1 MPIAPAFLDDLR
13 ARTDLGALLGRTVKL
28 QRAGRDLRGCC
39 PFHQEKSASFYV
51 YADHYHCFGCGVHGD
66 AIRWLTEKQGLNFR
80 DAVNELAAAAGI
92 TVPEDSPQARE
103 KAERAATLR
112 DATEAAALWFAER
125 LWAAEG
131 AGARAYL
138 TRRGVSPETARAFG
152 IGFALDAR
160 GGLTGALGPK
170 IGVERLVESGLS
182 IAPEEGGPAFDRFRN
197 RLMFPIRDARGR
209 TVGFGGRAL
218 GDFKPKYLNS
228 PDTPLFDKGR
238 LLWNLDRAAAA
249 ARTAGRLFIVEG
261 YMDGVALAQAGI
273 AEAVAPMGT
282 ALTEAQLALAWRIV
296 PEPILCFDGDKAG
309 LAAAAKAA
317 QRALPGLAPGRSLRF
332 VTLPEGQDPDDVVR
346 SGGKAAFEALAA
358 EPEPLHALLWRTALA
373 AADTASPEGRAGLKA
388 NLGALAREIADKDV
402 REQYEILFRLQ
413 FMEAFGWRRA
423 PGAGDAPALPQPRR
437 RRIVPLEN
445 EGHAV
450 LAGMLAWPQVA
461 SDHWE
466 ALGALTLIDP
476 QLLRVRGAIA
486 DAVLH
491 APDIDSAA
499 LVLRLI
505 GQGLEA
511 DLRFVLDRFPLHYSF
526 TNAGS
531 APERARAM
539 LAAKVEEL
547 ARIAADATQSTT
559 LLRETREAF
568 AAASDEPMLQARRTS
583 LFQRTRAMGVARG
596 QARDALYAFAQ
607 DMGPDPEMRV
617 RPRSSEPGENDFG
630 EEQHG
635 VGGTG
640 GREGER
646 ERRPFDRSQRS

>member
-1 MPIAPAFLDDLR
+1 MPLSPAFLDELR
-13 ARTDLGALLGRTVKL
+13 ARTDLAALLGRTVKL

-51 YADHYHCFGCGVHGD
+51 YPDHYHCFGCGVHGD
-66 AIRWLTEKQGLNFR
+66 AIRWLTEKQGLTFR
-80 DAVNELAAAAGI
+80 DAVKELAAAAGME
-92 TVPEDSPQARE
+92 VPEDSPQARE

-112 DATEAAALWFAER
+112 DATEAAASWFAER

-152 IGFALDAR
+152 IGFAPDAR

-170 IGVERLVESGLS
+170 VGVERLIESGLS
-182 IAPEEGGPAFDRFRN
+182 ILPEEGGPAFDRFRG

-238 LLWNLDRAAAA
+238 LLWNLDRAAAP
-249 ARTAGRLFIVEG
+249 ARSAGRLFIVEG
-261 YMDGVALAQAGI
+261 YMDGLALAQAGI

-282 ALTEAQLALAWRIV
+282 ALSEAQLALAWRIV
-296 PEPILCFDGDKAG
+296 PEPILCFDGDRAG
-309 LAAAAKAA
+309 LAAAGKAA
-317 QRALPGLAPGRSLRF
+317 RRALPGLAPGRSLRF

-346 SGGKAAFEALAA
+346 EGGKAAFEALAA
-358 EPEPLHALLWRTALA
+358 EPEPLHALLWRTCVE
-373 AADTASPEGRAGLKA
+373 AADTSSPEGRAGLKA
-388 NLGALAREIADKDV
+388 ELAALTKEIADRDV

-413 FMEAFGWRRA
+413 FMEAFGWKRSA
-423 PGAGDAPALPQPRR
+423 GAWEAPAPPVRAR

-450 LAGMLAWPQVA
+450 LAGLLAWPQVA

-466 ALGALTLIDP
+466 ALGALALIDP
-476 QLLRVRGAIA
+476 RLLRVRGGIA

-491 APDIDSAA
+491 MPDIDSAA
-499 LVLRLI
+499 LVLRLL
-505 GQGLEA
+505 GQGLET
-511 DLRFVLDRFPLHYSF
+511 DVRWVLDHYPLQYSF
-526 TNAGS
+526 TNLRSGL
-531 APERARAM
+531 ERAREM
-539 LAAKVEEL
+539 LARKVEAL
-547 ARIAADATQSTT
+547 AWAATDATQAAA
-559 LLRETREAF
+559 LRRESREAF
-568 AAASDEPMLQARRTS
+568 GELNDEPMLQAQRES
-583 LFQRTRAMGVARG
+583 LFQRTRALGTARG

-607 DMGPDPEMRV
+607 ELGPDPEMRV
-617 RPRSSEPGENDFG
+617 RPRAIQSSENEIGEK
-630 EEQHG
+630 QHG

-640 GREGER
+640 GSESDR
-646 ERRPFDRSQRS
+646 ERRAADRS

>member
-1 MPIAPAFLDDLR
+1 MPIAPAFLDELR

-66 AIRWLTEKQGLNFR
+66 AIRWLTEKQGLAFR
-80 DAVNELAAAAGI
+80 DAVNELAAAAGMS
-92 TVPEDSPQARE
+92 VPEDSPQARE

-112 DATEAAALWFAER
+112 DATEAAAAWFAER

-131 AGARAYL
+131 AAARAYL
-138 TRRGVSPETARAFG
+138 TRRGVTPETARAFG
-152 IGFALDAR
+152 IGFAPDAR
-160 GGLTGALGPK
+160 GGLTGALGPSV
-170 IGVERLVESGLS
+170 GVERLVESGLS
-182 IAPEEGGPAFDRFRN
+182 ILPEEGGPAFDRFRG

-249 ARTAGRLFIVEG
+249 ARAAGRLFVVEG

-282 ALTEAQLALAWRIV
+282 ALTEAQLDLAWRIV

-317 QRALPGLAPGRSLRF
+317 RRALPGLAPGRSLRF

-346 SGGKAAFEALAA
+346 GGGRAAFEALAA
-358 EPEPLHALLWRTALA
+358 QPEPLHALLWRTALA
-373 AADTASPEGRAGLKA
+373 ATDTASPEGRAGLKA
-388 NLGALAREIADKDV
+388 ELGAIAREIADKDV

-423 PGAGDAPALPQPRR
+423 PGAWEAPAPPPRR

-466 ALGALTLIDP
+466 ALGALALIDP
-476 QLLRVRGAIA
+476 RLLRVRGGIA

-491 APDIDSAA
+491 APDIDSAG

-505 GQGLEA
+505 GEGLEG

-526 TNAGS
+526 TNAHS
-531 APERARAM
+531 AHDRARAM

-547 ARIAADATQSTT
+547 ARLSADATQSAAI
-559 LLRETREAF
+559 LRESREAL
-568 AAASDEPMLQARRTS
+568 ASASDEPMLQARRTS

-596 QARDALYAFAQ
+596 QARDALYALAQ
-607 DMGPDPEMRV
+607 ELGPDPDMRV
-617 RPRSSEPGENDFG
+617 RPRSSEPGENEVG
-630 EEQHG
+630 EEHYG
-635 VGGTG
+635 VGGTD
-640 GREGER
+640 RSESDR
-646 ERRPFDRSQRS
+646 ERRAADRS